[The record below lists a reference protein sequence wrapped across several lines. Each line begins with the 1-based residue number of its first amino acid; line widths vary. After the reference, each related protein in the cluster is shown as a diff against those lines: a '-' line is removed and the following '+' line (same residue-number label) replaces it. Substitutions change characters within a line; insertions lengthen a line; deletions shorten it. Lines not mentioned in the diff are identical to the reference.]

1 MKLKSIILFTLI
13 CCSGVL
19 HAQDPYFSQYYSSPL
34 TFNPALTGYFNGAHR
49 LAINYRNQ
57 WANISSPYQTGA
69 ISFDTRIMK
78 NKIGSNN
85 KWGLG
90 IQALYD
96 QAGAGVY
103 KNSYIAISTGFNKGL
118 DADGNQSIGIGIQA
132 AYARHV
138 VDFSKISFANQFTS
152 SGFDLSVPSGETI
165 NNRSVGYTDLNIG
178 LLYNYGDE
186 VGNNFNVGASV
197 YHLLRPSLSFFSA
210 QNSRI
215 ARRYAVHA
223 SGLLQ
228 VNDRDQFFFS
238 SNFMQQA
245 SNNQTVVGMA
255 YGWGIGDLDAHVYT
269 GAWLRVKDAVY
280 PYIGLRTSNYQIGIS
295 YDITHSDLK
304 KANGFTGSS
313 ELSFIYFFN
322 QKDRRNSIPCFF

>member
-1 MKLKSIILFTLI
+1 MNLKSIILFLLI
-13 CCSGVL
+13 CISKTL

-69 ISFDTRIMK
+69 VSFDTRILQ
-78 NKIGSNN
+78 NKMAANN

-90 IQALYD
+90 VQAMYD

-103 KNSYIAISTGFNKGL
+103 KNSYIALSTGFNKGL
-118 DADGNQSIGIGIQA
+118 DADGYQSIGIGIQA

-138 VDFSKISFANQFTS
+138 VDFSKVSFANQFTS

-165 NNRSVGYTDLNIG
+165 NNRSISYADLNIG
-178 LLYNYGDE
+178 MLYNYGDE
-186 VGNNFNVGASV
+186 DGNNFNVGASV
-197 YHLLRPSLSFFSA
+197 YHLLSPSLGFFSA
-210 QNSRI
+210 QNSRL

-228 VNDRDQFFFS
+228 VNQGDQLFFS
-238 SNFMQQA
+238 ANLMQQA
-245 SNNQTVVGMA
+245 RNNQAVVGMA
-255 YGWGIGDLDAHVYT
+255 YGWGVTDTDAHLYA

-280 PYIGLRTSNYQIGIS
+280 PYIGLRTNNYQIGIS

-322 QKDRRNSIPCFF
+322 RKDKRRSIPCFF